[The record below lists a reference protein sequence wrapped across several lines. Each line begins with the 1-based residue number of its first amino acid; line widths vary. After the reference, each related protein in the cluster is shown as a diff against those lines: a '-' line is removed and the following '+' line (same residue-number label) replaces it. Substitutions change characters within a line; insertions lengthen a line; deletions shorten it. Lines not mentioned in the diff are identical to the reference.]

1 MYWVY
6 HLGGTCKWEYE
17 RSIPEVVATSL
28 SLRLVN
34 KDNLREVP
42 EFTWGYHELSSLSC
56 ELSSISSELLLT
68 CVVSHEN
75 MRSTG
80 CASALAVLR
89 THRHRP
95 VRPVSGAPAKES
107 VIVVMGKEM
116 HQI

>member
-42 EFTWGYHELSSLSC
+42 EFTWVIMSYH
-56 ELSSISSELLLT
+56 
-68 CVVSHEN
+68 HF
-75 MRSTG
+75 
-80 CASALAVLR
+80 
-89 THRHRP
+89 P
-95 VRPVSGAPAKES
+95 VNYHQFPVNY
-107 VIVVMGKEM
+107 
-116 HQI
+116 